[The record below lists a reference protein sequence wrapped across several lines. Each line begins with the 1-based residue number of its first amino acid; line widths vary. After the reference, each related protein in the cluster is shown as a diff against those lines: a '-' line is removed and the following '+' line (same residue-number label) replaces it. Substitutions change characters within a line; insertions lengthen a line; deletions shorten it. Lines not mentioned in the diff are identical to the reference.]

1 MKKVR
6 NLVIGGIENKV
17 FNLILA
23 AVLLTAVVFM
33 SGFIYQNKML
43 EELSA
48 ESSEKQREAITGF
61 IGQVMDS
68 VVQETMDR
76 NTEME
81 AEIMNEMFSD
91 LQTRVQMMG
100 DYAQKLFDN
109 ESSVISDVFAA
120 PDPALDGQVTA
131 QLILANGVDID
142 DPLNGAGAGGEA
154 DAGGEAGAGEEEGV
168 ATLSDR
174 IGIAANM
181 SGLMIS
187 LFTAS
192 EETNSCFI
200 ALPEGAFLVVDD
212 RSAAKFSESG
222 NPVNFDPRQRPW
234 YIQVVEAGK
243 LIFTDVEVDA
253 FTGDIGVVC
262 AMPIYKDGELVA
274 VVGSDLFLT
283 SMQASV
289 KESAANG
296 GFYFVVNQNGHVVFS
311 PRTEGELEVKW
322 ASIAPDLRKSANQ
335 ELASLVLDAMEGKTD
350 IRTVQLD
357 DGTYYMNGAP
367 MKTVGWTL
375 VSAFSQTVADQPSQ
389 MMRENYQQIQNE
401 TAEIYY
407 AKREL
412 SHRTITI
419 LLLVAVC
426 LTLVSAIVLGKKIVN
441 PLNMITKRIAS
452 LSESNLE
459 FKMEDAFRTEDEIE
473 VLAQSFANLSHKTV
487 MYVDKVKTVTAEKE
501 RISTELHMAN
511 QIQESM
517 LPSIFPA
524 FPERKEFDIY
534 ASMNPARE
542 VGGDFYDFF
551 LIDDDH
557 LCMVMADV
565 SGKGVPAAL
574 FMMISKIIIQSCAML
589 GKSAGET
596 LTKTNEAL
604 CSNNRMEMFVTV
616 WLGIL
621 EISTGRLTAANAGH
635 EYPAVRLVRS
645 QATRSQPGP
654 AVGADAGEVTRS
666 QPARSQPGPVIGAD
680 VRFELYKDKHGLVIG
695 GFNGVR
701 YKEYEIQLE
710 AGDKLFLY
718 TDGVP
723 EAMNGDGELFGTD
736 RMLDAL
742 NRSPAAKPQV
752 ILTNVQAAVDDF
764 VGNAE
769 QFDDLTMLCFEYK
782 GSDDR

>member
-33 SGFIYQNKML
+33 CGFIYQNKML
-43 EELSA
+43 EDLSA
-48 ESSEKQREAITGF
+48 ESSQKQQESITGF

-76 NTEME
+76 NTGME

-91 LQTRVQMMG
+91 LETRVRMMG
-100 DYAQKLFDN
+100 DYAQKLFDD
-109 ESSVISDVFAA
+109 ESNVIPDVFAA

-131 QLILANGVDID
+131 QLILADGVEVD
-142 DPLNGAGAGGEA
+142 DPVIGAGA
-154 DAGGEAGAGEEEGV
+154 DGEAGA
-168 ATLSDR
+168 ATLADR

-181 SGLMIS
+181 SDMMIS
-187 LFTAS
+187 LFSAS
-192 EETNSCFI
+192 VETNSCFI

-222 NPVNFDPRQRPW
+222 KPVSFDPRLRPW
-234 YIQVVEAGK
+234 YIQAVEAGE

-253 FTGDIGVVC
+253 FTGDVGVVC

-289 KESAANG
+289 QESASNG

-311 PRTEGELEVKW
+311 PKTEGELEVKW
-322 ASIAPDLRKSANQ
+322 ASVAPDLRASANQ
-335 ELASLVLDAMEGKTD
+335 ELGELVRDAMEGKTD
-350 IRTVQLD
+350 IRLVQLD

-375 VSAFSQTVADQPSQ
+375 ISAFSQAVADQPSQ

-401 TAEIYY
+401 TAAIYF
-407 AKREL
+407 AKREV
-412 SHRTITI
+412 SRRTITI
-419 LLLVAVC
+419 LLFVAVG
-426 LTLVSAIVLGKKIVN
+426 LTLASAIVLGKKIVN

-635 EYPAVRLVRS
+635 EYPAVRL
-645 QATRSQPGP
+645 ARSQP
-654 AVGADAGEVTRS
+654 TRS
-666 QPARSQPGPVIGAD
+666 QPARSQPGAVIEAAVEPTRSQPGAVIGAD

-736 RMLDAL
+736 RMLGAL
-742 NRSPAAKPQV
+742 NRDPAGKPQV
-752 ILTNVQAAVDDF
+752 ILKNVQAAVDDF

-769 QFDDLTMLCFEYK
+769 QFDDLTMLCFEYR

>member
-48 ESSEKQREAITGF
+48 ESSEKQQEAITGF

-68 VVQETMDR
+68 VVEETMDR

-109 ESSVISDVFAA
+109 ESSVIPDVFAA

-142 DPLNGAGAGGEA
+142 DPLNG
-154 DAGGEAGAGEEEGV
+154 AGAGEEEGV

-234 YIQVVEAGK
+234 YIQAVEAGK

-375 VSAFSQTVADQPSQ
+375 VSAFSQAVADQPSQ
-389 MMRENYQQIQNE
+389 MMRENYLQIQNE
-401 TAEIYY
+401 TAEVYL
-407 AKREL
+407 AKREI
-412 SHRTITI
+412 SRRTITI
-419 LLLVAVC
+419 LLLVAVG
-426 LTLVSAIVLGKKIVN
+426 LTLLSAIVLGKKIVN

-645 QATRSQPGP
+645 QATRSQPG
-654 AVGADAGEVTRS
+654 AVIGAGADEVT
-666 QPARSQPGPVIGAD
+666 RSQPGPVIGTD
-680 VRFELYKDKHGLVIG
+680 TGFELYKDKHGLVIG

>member
-33 SGFIYQNKML
+33 CGFIYQNKML
-43 EELSA
+43 EDLSA
-48 ESSEKQREAITGF
+48 ESSQKQQESITGF

-76 NTEME
+76 NTGME

-91 LQTRVQMMG
+91 LETRVRMMG
-100 DYAQKLFDN
+100 DYAQKLFDD
-109 ESSVISDVFAA
+109 ESNVIPDVFAA

-131 QLILANGVDID
+131 QLILADGVEVD
-142 DPLNGAGAGGEA
+142 DPVIGAGA
-154 DAGGEAGAGEEEGV
+154 DGEAGA
-168 ATLSDR
+168 ATLADR

-181 SGLMIS
+181 SDMMIS
-187 LFTAS
+187 LFSAS
-192 EETNSCFI
+192 VETNSCFI

-222 NPVNFDPRQRPW
+222 KPVSFDPRLRPW
-234 YIQVVEAGK
+234 YIQAVEAGE

-253 FTGDIGVVC
+253 FTGDVGVVC

-289 KESAANG
+289 QESASNG

-311 PRTEGELEVKW
+311 PKTEGELEVKW
-322 ASIAPDLRKSANQ
+322 ASVAPDLRASANQ
-335 ELASLVLDAMEGKTD
+335 ELGELVRDAMEGKTD
-350 IRTVQLD
+350 IRLVQLD

-375 VSAFSQTVADQPSQ
+375 ISAFSQAVADQPSQ

-401 TAEIYY
+401 TAAIYF
-407 AKREL
+407 AKREV
-412 SHRTITI
+412 SRRTITI
-419 LLLVAVC
+419 LLFVAVG
-426 LTLVSAIVLGKKIVN
+426 LTLASAIVLGKKIVN

-645 QATRSQPGP
+645 QPTRSQPG
-654 AVGADAGEVTRS
+654 A
-666 QPARSQPGPVIGAD
+666 VIGAD

-736 RMLDAL
+736 RMLGAL
-742 NRSPAAKPQV
+742 NRDPAGKPQV
-752 ILTNVQAAVDDF
+752 ILKNVQAAVDDF

-769 QFDDLTMLCFEYK
+769 QFDDLTMLCFEYR